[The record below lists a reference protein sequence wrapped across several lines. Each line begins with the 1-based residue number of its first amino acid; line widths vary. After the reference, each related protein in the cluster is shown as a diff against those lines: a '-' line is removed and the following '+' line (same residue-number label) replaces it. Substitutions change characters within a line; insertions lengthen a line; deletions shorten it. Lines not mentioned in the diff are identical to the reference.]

1 MTRCFAIFIGL
12 LLVGCKSPLEQ
23 NNALTIKPQV
33 EQFISIYQ
41 ARVDFDAFLKLYADS
56 AQLEDLVYGH
66 HAQGKSEIAA
76 FYNWNDGN
84 FKVIDDLKTFK
95 VEHLIIDEQ
104 QRQAVITGHFNEFI
118 YHEQQMGP
126 WRFVMTLQFNEKGL
140 ITHQQDWI
148 NYTPKADFMM
158 GKNLNKTIP

>member
-12 LLVGCKSPLEQ
+12 LLVGCKSPFEQ
-23 NNALTIKPQV
+23 NNVPTIKPQV

-66 HAQGKSEIAA
+66 HAVGKSGIAA
-76 FYNWNDGN
+76 FYNWHGGN

>member
-1 MTRCFAIFIGL
+1 M
-12 LLVGCKSPLEQ
+12 P
-23 NNALTIKPQV
+23 TIKPQV
-33 EQFISIYQ
+33 EQFISTYQ

-66 HAQGKSEIAA
+66 HAVGKSGIAA
-76 FYNWNDGN
+76 FYNWNGGN

-95 VEHLIIDEQ
+95 VERLIIDEQ

-118 YHEQQMGP
+118 YHGQKMGP

-148 NYTPKADFMM
+148 NYTPKADFMT

>member
-12 LLVGCKSPLEQ
+12 LLVSCKSPFEQ
-23 NNALTIKPQV
+23 NNVPTIKPQV

-66 HAQGKSEIAA
+66 HAVGKSGIAA
-76 FYNWNDGN
+76 FYNWSSDN

-118 YHEQQMGP
+118 YHDQKMGP
-126 WRFVMTLQFNEKGL
+126 WRFVMTLRFNEKGL

-148 NYTPKADFMM
+148 NYTPKADFMT

>member
-1 MTRCFAIFIGL
+1 MTRYFAIFIGL
-12 LLVGCKSPLEQ
+12 LLVGCKSPLKQ

-66 HAQGKSEIAA
+66 HAVGKPGIAA
-76 FYNWNDGN
+76 FYNWNGGN
-84 FKVIDDLKTFK
+84 FKVIDDLKTF
-95 VEHLIIDEQ
+95 ELINLVVDEQ
-104 QRQAVITGHFNEFI
+104 QRHAVITGRFNEFI
-118 YHEQQMGP
+118 YHDQKMGP
-126 WRFVMTLQFNEKGL
+126 WRFVITLQFNEKGL

-148 NYTPKADFMM
+148 NYTPKADFMT

>member
-12 LLVGCKSPLEQ
+12 FLVGCKSTFDQ
-23 NNALTIKPQV
+23 NNTLTIKPQV
-33 EQFISIYQ
+33 EQFTSIYQ

-66 HAQGKSEIAA
+66 HAQGKSEIAS
-76 FYNWNDGN
+76 FYNWSGGN
-84 FKVIDDLKTFK
+84 FKVVDDLKTF
-95 VEHLIIDEQ
+95 ELINLLVDEQ
-104 QRQAVITGHFNEFI
+104 QRHAVITGRFNEFI
-118 YHEQQMGP
+118 YHGQNLGP

-148 NYTPKADFMM
+148 NYTPK
-158 GKNLNKTIP
+158 